1 MILAI
6 FFIGAL
12 AYSTTAWMSYYD
24 PIKASSLYFP
34 LGILMSLVANIG
46 WLTIAKI
53 VPNRDDILIYG
64 AFWDSMI
71 MIAFLAVPLLW
82 FEVRLETRESVGLSL
97 IVLGMLCLKF
107 KF

>member
-24 PIKASSLYFP
+24 PIKDSSLYFP
-34 LGILMSLVANIG
+34 LGIVMSLIANIG

-53 VPNRDDILIYG
+53 VSNKDEILIYG

-71 MIAFLAVPLLW
+71 MIAFLAVPLAW
-82 FEVRLETRESVGLSL
+82 FGVRLEMRESIGLAL
-97 IVLGMLCLKF
+97 IVVGMLLLKF